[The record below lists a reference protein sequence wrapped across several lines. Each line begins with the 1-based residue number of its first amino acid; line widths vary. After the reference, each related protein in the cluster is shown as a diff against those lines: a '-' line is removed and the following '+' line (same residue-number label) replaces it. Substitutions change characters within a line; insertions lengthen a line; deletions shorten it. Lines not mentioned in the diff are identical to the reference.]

1 MGRPLRLRQLI
12 QLEILRAVDDRRSE
26 SVDPP
31 REPVRIE
38 GVDASTTRGV
48 IEEMREQGL
57 LTAVGGENGRAGS
70 SNGAA
75 RPTGLTDEGREYMRL
90 LAGMH
95 ESAGGGTVA
104 ERTRESSSRGCPD
117 DL

>member
-12 QLEILRAVDDRRSE
+12 QLEILKAVADRQSE
-26 SVDPP
+26 SVDPRP
-31 REPVRIE
+31 GPVQIE

-48 IEEMREQGL
+48 VEEMREQGL
-57 LTAVGGENGRAGS
+57 LAVAGGENGRAGS

-75 RPTGLTDEGREYMRL
+75 RPIALTDEGREYMRL

-104 ERTRESSSRGCPD
+104 ERTGAPSSRGCPD